1 VVRILERYSGSNTGT
16 CKVVRILCVERWCCS
31 VGFLQ
36 DSTEPKLI
44 FVVEKNL
51 LDGVVVVVVV
61 VVVIV
66 RNLFFPLP
74 IVVILSLDAYFV
86 SL

>member
-1 VVRILERYSGSNTGT
+1 VVRILERCSGSNTGT

-61 VVVIV
+61 IV